1 MRFGLKQTEIRYGTK
16 TGNGELMIDQ
26 NGEKIPRV
34 NESYLQELQQE
45 FLDSSNELLKV
56 RKILNEQI
64 SENTKVLINERMK
77 EFEDFKMKVLNALV
91 DWYRKAAELGK
102 VANKY
107 CGQLEEY
114 KMLFVQMKQ
123 MMKEKDV
130 MLLNMRK
137 HVAQFK

>member
-1 MRFGLKQTEIRYGTK
+1 
-16 TGNGELMIDQ
+16 MIDK

-34 NESYLQELQQE
+34 NESFLQELQQE

-64 SENTKVLINERMK
+64 SENIKVLINEQNK

-91 DWYRKAAELGK
+91 DWNQKSTELGK

-123 MMKEKDV
+123 MMKEKDAI
-130 MLLNMRK
+130 LLKMTNNM
-137 HVAQFK
+137 AQFKQTHDQGNS